1 MAEHLPPIAD
11 ALKPT
16 NLGPR
21 GEALWLSLGGDTAT
35 DGARAAL
42 IVEAC
47 RLADQLDKLDQIISG
62 DDATWLQLEIPEGRP
77 IKLIVPIQ
85 NAIAERRQSV
95 TVFRHVLAQLW
106 NVGTPAGE
114 VAGSGSPKEASVDD
128 LAKRRAARRSAAA
141 DL

>member
-1 MAEHLPPIAD
+1 MTDEPSID
-11 ALKPT
+11 EALKPSE
-16 NLGPR
+16 LGPR
-21 GEALWLSLGGDTAT
+21 GEALWRSLGGHTTT

-42 IVEAC
+42 IAEAC

-62 DDATWLQLEIPEGRP
+62 DDATWLQLEIPDGRP

-95 TVFRHVLAQLW
+95 TVFRHVLSQLW

-114 VAGSGSPKEASVDD
+114 VAGSGSPKEANVDD
-128 LAKRRAARRSAAA
+128 LAKRRAARRSATA
-141 DL
+141 DS